1 MAVTYLDARNTTNAP
16 KGRRQRVQVLFGM
29 PASDA
34 PI

>member
-1 MAVTYLDARNTTNAP
+1 MAAAYLNARNTTNALV
-16 KGRRQRVQVLFGM
+16 GRRQRVQVLFGM